1 MPRYAPGGPLGAGT
15 VAGTMDRGVGLL
27 LVIVGLAVT
36 GLGLLVWAGGL
47 SWFGRLPGDLRMEG
61 ERTRVFV
68 PITSM
73 ILVSVVLTLILNVV
87 LRWWR

>member
-1 MPRYAPGGPLGAGT
+1 MPRYAPAGASGAGT
-15 VAGTMDRGVGLL
+15 VARTMDRGVGLL
-27 LVIVGLAVT
+27 LVIVGLAVA

-73 ILVSVVLTLILNVV
+73 ILLSVVLTLILNVV

>member
-1 MPRYAPGGPLGAGT
+1 
-15 VAGTMDRGVGLL
+15 MDRGVGLL
-27 LVIVGLAVT
+27 LVIVGLAVA
-36 GLGLLVWAGGL
+36 GVGLLVWAGGL

>member
-1 MPRYAPGGPLGAGT
+1 
-15 VAGTMDRGVGLL
+15 MDRGVGLL
-27 LVIVGLAVT
+27 LVIVGLAVA

-73 ILVSVVLTLILNVV
+73 ILLSVVLTLVLNLV

>member
-1 MPRYAPGGPLGAGT
+1 
-15 VAGTMDRGVGLL
+15 MDRGVGLL
-27 LVIVGLAVT
+27 LVIVGLAVA
-36 GLGLLVWAGGL
+36 GIGLLVWAGGL

-61 ERTRVFV
+61 ERTRLFV

-73 ILVSVVLTLILNVV
+73 ILLSVVLTLILNVL